1 MPKHVNRTYQKV
13 LFKLGWLA
21 TGGVLLQAG
30 GCSVDG
36 QTVTAGW
43 FSSVTSAL
51 LTSYFND
58 MLGAPTG
65 LYF

>member
-1 MPKHVNRTYQKV
+1 MPKYSNRTYQKV

-21 TGGVLLQAG
+21 TGGLLLQAG

-36 QTVTAGW
+36 QTVLSSW

-51 LTSYFND
+51 LSSYFND

-65 LYF
+65 LPF